1 MENNKKSNISK
12 IIHQFQKGRYSK
24 EIEEKVQ
31 RWLIDEENAE
41 EKEKASLEYWNTL
54 ELSRDNTA
62 SEALER
68 VNTKT
73 RNAKKKLRIL
83 SLNYLGRIAAVIVPL
98 IIISGIYF
106 YNHYTTTED
115 MYVSAMYGETKHIIL
130 PDSSEVWINS
140 GSNISYPASFNNER
154 HIKLE
159 GEAYFSVKK
168 NKVNPFIVKANK
180 LSVKVLGTEFNV
192 KAYPEDE
199 KITTTLSSGK
209 VEILPDKSKAYILK
223 PNQQLT
229 YSPETKEITIQKVT
243 SSDISGWT
251 KGQLL
256 FINVSFTDIL
266 KTLERRFNTSFL
278 IKETTP
284 LTEENY
290 TIKFLKNENVE
301 QILTILQDVTGNFS
315 YQKKG
320 NIIEI
325 IPTHK

>member
-1 MENNKKSNISK
+1 MENNRESNISK

-24 EIEEKVQ
+24 ETEEKVQ
-31 RWLIDEENAE
+31 RWLIDEENAK

-54 ELSRDNTA
+54 ELSTDNTA

-68 VNTKT
+68 VNVKT
-73 RNAKKKLRIL
+73 GNAKKKTKIL
-83 SLNYLGRIAAVIVPL
+83 SLNYLGRIAAVIIPL

-106 YNHYTTTED
+106 YRHYTKTED
-115 MYVSAMYGETKHIIL
+115 IYVSAMYGETKHIIL

-168 NKVNPFIVKANK
+168 NKTNPFIVKANK

-199 KITTTLSSGK
+199 KIATTLNNGK
-209 VEILPDKSKAYILK
+209 VEILPDKSKGYILQ

-229 YSPETKEITIQKVT
+229 YNPETKEITIQRVT
-243 SSDISGWT
+243 ANNISGWT
-251 KGQLL
+251 KGHLL
-256 FINVSFTDIL
+256 FINISFTDIL
-266 KTLERRFNTSFL
+266 KTLERRFNTSFI
-278 IKETTP
+278 IKGTTP

-320 NIIEI
+320 NTIEI
-325 IPTHK
+325 IPANK